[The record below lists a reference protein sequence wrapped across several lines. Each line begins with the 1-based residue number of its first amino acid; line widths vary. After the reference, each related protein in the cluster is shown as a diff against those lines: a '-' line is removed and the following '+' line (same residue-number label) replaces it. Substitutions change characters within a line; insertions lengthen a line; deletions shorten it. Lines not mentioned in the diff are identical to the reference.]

1 MSLWASL
8 SKPTRRAVRIATE
21 PASSLPA
28 YGPRRLPPECFAAQ
42 QTMVPGPVPRQ
53 MCRAGVAAHPCA
65 GLSERLGGFPRGDVT
80 LAISIQ
86 GSVVRFAR
94 PREMPDAG
102 GWKNVCSLERFPRR
116 ILPQPSRVPHSA
128 RCETEGDRSFL
139 LLFRA
144 IAKAREV
151 LQPSAR

>member
-1 MSLWASL
+1 
-8 SKPTRRAVRIATE
+8 
-21 PASSLPA
+21 
-28 YGPRRLPPECFAAQ
+28 
-42 QTMVPGPVPRQ
+42 MVPAPVPQR
-53 MCRAGVAAHPCA
+53 MCRAGGAARPCA

-80 LAISIQ
+80 LAISTQ
-86 GSVVRFAR
+86 GPVMHFAR

-116 ILPQPSRVPHSA
+116 ILLQPSRVPHSA

-144 IAKAREV
+144 IAKVREV

>member
-1 MSLWASL
+1 
-8 SKPTRRAVRIATE
+8 
-21 PASSLPA
+21 
-28 YGPRRLPPECFAAQ
+28 
-42 QTMVPGPVPRQ
+42 MVPAPVPQR
-53 MCRAGVAAHPCA
+53 MCHAGVAARPCA
-65 GLSERLGGFPRGDVT
+65 GPSERLGGFPRADMT
-80 LAISIQ
+80 LAISTQ
-86 GSVVRFAR
+86 GLVMRFAR

-102 GWKNVCSLERFPRR
+102 GWKNVGNMERFPRR